1 MVYAFL
7 SYKDQFVTRIVS
19 LIDNFVKFKMIN
31 LHLER
36 ISDIALTDIEKEK
49 KVYDRE
55 GQPTDRI
62 DIDYRSIY
70 IYIYISGYYR
80 GIYK

>member
-7 SYKDQFVTRIVS
+7 SYKDQFVTRMVS

-49 KVYDRE
+49 KYMTERDSLQIVLV
-55 GQPTDRI
+55 
-62 DIDYRSIY
+62 
-70 IYIYISGYYR
+70 
-80 GIYK
+80 